1 MDDLRGQLCGTIPL
15 AMAKAWQ
22 RPVADEKLRAILV
35 LLQATPAGFERT
47 ENSAKDDEDSPS
59 PTEKPPAEASTR
71 RMTTRSGSMAAKLA
85 VLAANAVW
93 NWDLARAIELLEQIR
108 TTCDGEA
115 PPADLHTVRGGEGK
129 DRG

>member
-1 MDDLRGQLCGTIPL
+1 
-15 AMAKAWQ
+15 
-22 RPVADEKLRAILV
+22 
-35 LLQATPAGFERT
+35 
-47 ENSAKDDEDSPS
+47 
-59 PTEKPPAEASTR
+59 
-71 RMTTRSGSMAAKLA
+71 MAAKLA
-85 VLAANAVW
+85 VLAANAVR